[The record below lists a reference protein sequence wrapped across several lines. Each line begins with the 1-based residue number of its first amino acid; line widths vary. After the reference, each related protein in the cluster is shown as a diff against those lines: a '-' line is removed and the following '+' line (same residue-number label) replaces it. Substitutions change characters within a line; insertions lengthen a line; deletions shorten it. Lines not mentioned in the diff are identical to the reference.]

1 MDKFKNVNKSELD
14 GLVHDLK
21 TPITSIMG
29 FVELLKQGGHDEK
42 TTTEFYD
49 IILSESQKLL
59 KLVND
64 ILYINKTGENKIDP
78 CNLTIQLDKY
88 VKELTPL
95 AHKHKVKICINSVS
109 SDIYVS
115 IPEDKISRILI
126 NIIENAIKYNK
137 EYGKIFIDIEEENK
151 NFSFEDVV
159 DKICKKIISKY
170 PHVFREESSRNESSS
185 RCRVYNLRE
194 REPKGL
200 DLRRNRM
207 NNHSAEEE
215 VKRVS
220 RILPALMRSAKVQE
234 RAAKAGYG
242 LFSMEDALNE
252 TFERLHYLEN
262 LILDGRQDHYYK
274 EIGDLLFS
282 MTEISRLV
290 GIDAES
296 ALYDSC
302 ERFKNEFLYKLSLEK
317 GEKL

>member
-29 FVELLKQGGHDEK
+29 FVELLKRGGHDEK

-95 AHKHKVKICINSVS
+95 AHKHNVKICINSAS

-151 NFSFEDVV
+151 QVSVKIRDTGVGIPENEL
-159 DKICKKIISKY
+159 DKIFNRYYRSSVTKKMSVEGSGLGLAIANDIVKDYNGQIKVNSKLGEYTEFIITFPASHISK
-170 PHVFREESSRNESSS
+170 
-185 RCRVYNLRE
+185 
-194 REPKGL
+194 
-200 DLRRNRM
+200 
-207 NNHSAEEE
+207 
-215 VKRVS
+215 
-220 RILPALMRSAKVQE
+220 
-234 RAAKAGYG
+234 
-242 LFSMEDALNE
+242 
-252 TFERLHYLEN
+252 
-262 LILDGRQDHYYK
+262 
-274 EIGDLLFS
+274 
-282 MTEISRLV
+282 
-290 GIDAES
+290 
-296 ALYDSC
+296 
-302 ERFKNEFLYKLSLEK
+302 
-317 GEKL
+317 

>member
-1 MDKFKNVNKSELD
+1 MDKFRNINKSELD

-29 FVELLKQGGHDEK
+29 FVELLKQGGHDQK

-95 AHKHKVKICINSVS
+95 ANKHNVKICINSAS

-151 NFSFEDVV
+151 QVSVKIRDTGVGIPENEL
-159 DKICKKIISKY
+159 DKIFNRYYRSSVTKKMSVEGSGLGLAIANDIVKDYSGHIKVNSKLGEYTEFIITFPASNISK
-170 PHVFREESSRNESSS
+170 
-185 RCRVYNLRE
+185 
-194 REPKGL
+194 
-200 DLRRNRM
+200 
-207 NNHSAEEE
+207 
-215 VKRVS
+215 
-220 RILPALMRSAKVQE
+220 
-234 RAAKAGYG
+234 
-242 LFSMEDALNE
+242 
-252 TFERLHYLEN
+252 
-262 LILDGRQDHYYK
+262 
-274 EIGDLLFS
+274 
-282 MTEISRLV
+282 
-290 GIDAES
+290 
-296 ALYDSC
+296 
-302 ERFKNEFLYKLSLEK
+302 
-317 GEKL
+317 

>member
-29 FVELLKQGGHDEK
+29 FVELLKQGGHDQK
-42 TTTEFYD
+42 TTVEFYN

-95 AHKHKVKICINSVS
+95 AHKHNIKICINSAS

-137 EYGKIFIDIEEENK
+137 EYGKIFIDIEEENNQVSVK
-151 NFSFEDVV
+151 IRDTGVGIPENEL
-159 DKICKKIISKY
+159 DKIFNRYYRSSVTKKMSVEGSGLGLAIANDIVKDYNGQIKVNSKLGEYTEFIITFPTSNISK
-170 PHVFREESSRNESSS
+170 
-185 RCRVYNLRE
+185 
-194 REPKGL
+194 
-200 DLRRNRM
+200 
-207 NNHSAEEE
+207 
-215 VKRVS
+215 
-220 RILPALMRSAKVQE
+220 
-234 RAAKAGYG
+234 
-242 LFSMEDALNE
+242 
-252 TFERLHYLEN
+252 
-262 LILDGRQDHYYK
+262 
-274 EIGDLLFS
+274 
-282 MTEISRLV
+282 
-290 GIDAES
+290 
-296 ALYDSC
+296 
-302 ERFKNEFLYKLSLEK
+302 
-317 GEKL
+317 